1 MSDFYDILQDIERT
15 AEADRQD
22 GRQTY
27 TVDGVKYCAVCHKP
41 LEIQRVVFGIT
52 KLLPIMCDC
61 EKEAERQKAE
71 AKRLQALADARRKCF
86 SGDYS
91 RLQRARLSM
100 VEIERPKEAAIF
112 KKYVRLFKDMYT
124 NQQGLLIYGP
134 NGTGKSFSVAAL
146 CNELIDT
153 GHEVKFTTFARIDQ
167 ELGSGTRADRKTYI
181 DSLNEYALL
190 VLDDL
195 GAERGSE
202 YMQELIFSVIDSR
215 YSSGKPMII
224 TTNLSMHD
232 LKNPQTAQQSRIY
245 DRILQVCY
253 PIEMTGASI
262 RRKDTKKR
270 YFDMQKVFEGADD
283 NG

>member
-1 MSDFYDILQDIERT
+1 MTIFDEEFSAIIQKAEENHRHAETEIRDGIRYCKRCGQPIEIRRT
-15 AEADRQD
+15 VLGEER
-22 GRQTY
+22 
-27 TVDGVKYCAVCHKP
+27 
-41 LEIQRVVFGIT
+41 
-52 KLLPIMCDC
+52 LLPIMCEC
-61 EKEAERQKAE
+61 EREEQRLLKE
-71 AKRLQALADARRKCF
+71 QAHAQEIADARRKCF
-86 SGDYS
+86 SGDAS
-91 RLQRARLSM
+91 RLAIATLAA
-100 VEIERPKEAAIF
+100 VALEHPKEAGILRRYIQNF
-112 KKYVRLFKDMYT
+112 REFYT
-124 NQQGLLIYGP
+124 DQQGLLLYGT
-134 NGTGKSFSVAAL
+134 NGTGKSFAAAAL
-146 CNELIDT
+146 CNALIEE
-153 GHEVKFTTFARIDQ
+153 GHNVCFTSFSRIDQ
-167 ELGSGTRADRKTYI
+167 QTAAGTRGDKKIYL
-181 DSLNEYALL
+181 DSLNDYSLL

-202 YMQELIFSVIDSR
+202 YMQELVFSVIDSR

-253 PIEMTGASI
+253 PVEMSGSSI